1 MNLTVKKFSNPL
13 HVFNLKPLS
22 LSCCLVCCSLF
33 LFCVLPS
40 NLSQASTKQSDI
52 QNIEKCKKIN
62 EKIEHYTNLRRAGGT
77 AKQMNGWLKKRN
89 QYREKYSNHKCSK
102 L

>member
-1 MNLTVKKFSNPL
+1 MTLTLKKFSNPL
-13 HVFNLKPLS
+13 HVFNLKQLPL
-22 LSCCLVCCSLF
+22 LFCLVCSPLS
-33 LFCVLPS
+33 LFCVLSSIP
-40 NLSQASTKQSDI
+40 SQASTKQLDI
-52 QNIEKCKKIN
+52 QNIEKCKKII

-77 AKQMNGWLKKRN
+77 AKQMNSWLKKRN